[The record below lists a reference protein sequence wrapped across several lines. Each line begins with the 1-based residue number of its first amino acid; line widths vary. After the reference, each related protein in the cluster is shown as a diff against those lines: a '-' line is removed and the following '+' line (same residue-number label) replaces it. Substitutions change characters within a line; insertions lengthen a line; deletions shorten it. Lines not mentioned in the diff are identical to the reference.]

1 VYGSL
6 TTCTHARK
14 HSATGLVYKSV
25 KRGGEEAA
33 RPKLRAQLLDMSILY
48 LGGEEEAAE
57 RKAGERGVSREVGQ
71 EESKCAPADP
81 GEGGEGGK
89 AGEQEAARLKLRAQ
103 LLDMSILYLNGE
115 EEAQSSS
122 QQGSGTKDFFWM
134 AQNSQSKPYPF
145 A

>member
-1 VYGSL
+1 MYGSL
-6 TTCTHARK
+6 TMCTHARK

-33 RPKLRAQLLDMSILY
+33 RP
-48 LGGEEEAAE
+48 
-57 RKAGERGVSREVGQ
+57 
-71 EESKCAPADP
+71 
-81 GEGGEGGK
+81 
-89 AGEQEAARLKLRAQ
+89 KLRAQ